1 MEKLTLELPALYGD
15 HHVIEVRR
23 ILLEMVGVDDA
34 YVSSSF
40 HIVEVT
46 YDPAKINPDAITAG
60 LGEAGYLG
68 ELPVP
73 FESGSAA
80 YLESDSQT
88 YFRHSTVYENTRQSV
103 SFAQSV
109 NYAGRPLWPCPG
121 MGLLKISKQISKPE
135 EE

>member
-23 ILLEMVGVDDA
+23 ILLEMSGVEDVYA
-34 YVSSSF
+34 SSSF
-40 HIVEVT
+40 HIVEIS
-46 YDPAKINPDAITAG
+46 YDPGKISSEEITAK

-68 ELPVP
+68 DLQVP
-73 FESGSAA
+73 TESGTSA
-80 YLESDSQT
+80 YLESDNQS
-88 YFRHSTVYENTRQSV
+88 YFRHSVVYENTRQFV
-103 SFAQSV
+103 SFSQNV

-121 MGLLKISKQISKPE
+121 MGPLKTTKLE